1 MTSTY
6 KHLAS
11 LAICSTL
18 LMTACQAPGNT
29 NYPPAP
35 EPTPNTSASPTPLPS
50 TTPTTMPTGA
60 PTTMPTTMPT
70 TPPVSGTEMHY
81 AARLTGSQEVPAV
94 DTTASGSARVY
105 LNADKTVA
113 TVQVT
118 TSGLS
123 GPITGAHIHSGI
135 AGSNGD
141 VVKNLDIQGNVLTAT
156 WRTNDNVTPLTDALI
171 NDLMNG
177 GLYINVHT
185 AAYPDGEIRGQ
196 LNNTTDW
203 VYPVY
208 LSPEQEVP
216 ALISGATGTANVRIR
231 ADQSAVV
238 IEGYAH
244 NLSGDITGAHV
255 HMAAAGI
262 NGDVVKPLIV
272 DGNKFSI
279 IWSKTDAENPLT
291 EEHINDLLAGDLYL
305 NVHTSAN
312 PNGEIRGQITANTL
326 PTDTRAMSYFT
337 TELTGGNE
345 VPVVEGN
352 GYGAVE
358 MILDGERDTV
368 TLEARVSGLTGPIT
382 GAHIHRGAMDTNGAV
397 VKALTVNGD
406 RISATWNRS
415 DTEFPFTTSLLTDL
429 LTGNLY
435 INVHTDANPDGEV
448 RGQIM
453 STLNKVYTVQL
464 EGSQEVP
471 SVNTDAL
478 GTAWVMLSPD
488 HRTITVKGL
497 AHELSGDITG
507 AHIHMAPAGLSG
519 PVVKPLV
526 VTGNTF
532 AVTWTPNDTSNPL
545 TPNAVKQ
552 LMDGSFYLNVHTAA
566 NPNGEI
572 RGQIVE

>member
-1 MTSTY
+1 MKSTY

-11 LAICSTL
+11 LAISSTL

-35 EPTPNTSASPTPLPS
+35 EPTPNTSASPTPMPS
-50 TTPTTMPTGA
+50 VTPTTMPTTS
-60 PTTMPTTMPT
+60 PTTMPTTSPT
-70 TPPVSGTEMHY
+70 MPPVTGNESRFS
-81 AARLTGSQEVPAV
+81 ARLTGTQEVPAV
-94 DTTASGSARVY
+94 ATSATGSARVY
-105 LNADKTVA
+105 LNAEKTVA

-123 GPITGAHIHSGI
+123 GPITGAHIHDGM
-135 AGSNGD
+135 AGANGD
-141 VVKNLDIQGNVLTAT
+141 VVKALDIQGNVLTAT
-156 WRTNDNVTPLTDALI
+156 WRTNDNVTPLTADLI

-185 AAYPDGEIRGQ
+185 AANPNGEIRGQ
-196 LNNTTDW
+196 INSTTDW
-203 VYPVY
+203 LYPVY

-216 ALISGATGTANVRIR
+216 ALNSGATGTAHVRLR

-255 HMAAAGI
+255 HMAETGV
-262 NGDVVKPLIV
+262 NGNVVKPLTV

-279 IWSKTDAENPLT
+279 TWSKTDAENPLT
-291 EEHINDLLAGDLYL
+291 DELINDLMDGELYL

-312 PNGEIRGQITANTL
+312 PDGEIRGQITATTL

-345 VPVVEGN
+345 VPVVEGD
-352 GYGAVE
+352 GYGTVE
-358 MILDGERDTV
+358 MMLDGERDTV
-368 TLEARVSGLTGPIT
+368 TLEARISGLSGNIT
-382 GAHIHRGAMDTNGAV
+382 GAHIHQGEAGANGPV
-397 VKALTVNGD
+397 VKALTVEDN
-406 RISATWNRS
+406 RLTATWNRS
-415 DTEFPFTTSLLTDL
+415 DTEFPFTTSLLNDL
-429 LTGNLY
+429 LTGKLY
-435 INVHTDANPDGEV
+435 VNVHTAANPDGEI

-471 SVNTDAL
+471 TVNTDAL
-478 GTAWVMLSPD
+478 GTARVMLSPD
-488 HRTITVKGL
+488 HRSITVKGI
-497 AHELSGDITG
+497 AHGLSGDITG
-507 AHIHMAPAGLSG
+507 AHIHMAPIGLSG
-519 PVVKPLV
+519 AVVKPMV

-532 AVTWTPNDTSNPL
+532 AVTWTPNDNNNPL